1 MLKNSQFKNFNLSQM
16 KQTLLFLCLAT
27 SLSSLA
33 QEHFSGIS
41 TSKRVGILNASNNPA
56 ELSNLKSKYE
66 VGILSTSFALSN
78 NQLTFDQLINGDDL
92 ENQLFKGDKN
102 IDLRFDS
109 EIHGPSFAI
118 KLEKWAFAFTTK
130 AHAKINA
137 DDINP
142 TLGEAVTNGELN
154 SILGSAFVQN
164 YGNQRMNGTTWGE
177 IGFGASREIFENE
190 NHKFSAG
197 VTLKLLFPGSYA
209 NLGIDQFSGTFT
221 NTLGEIGLT
230 DAQGNIN
237 IAYSGKLAENFT
249 DSGNYTKSIFGNL
262 NGVAADFGVNYQLKN
277 ETGGYKVN
285 AGLAMKNIGNMTFK
299 SDNNSSTNYVLD
311 IPAGQSLDL
320 NQFENVESLEEIE
333 DILLAS
339 GYLSGGQSNKDIKV
353 KLPSTF
359 VAYADVNVISDFYV
373 TVFTQQKLNKDTD
386 NKQITTQNVFS
397 VTPRY
402 SLNSFEVY
410 APLASNEISGFT
422 AGLGFRVGGFFIGSS
437 SAFTSLIGD
446 GEQADLYLGF
456 RIGLR

>member
-1 MLKNSQFKNFNLSQM
+1 MK
-16 KQTLLFLCLAT
+16 KQTLLILCLAS
-27 SLSSLA
+27 SLTALA

-41 TSKRVGILNASNNPA
+41 TSKRVGILNAGNNPA

-78 NQLTFDQLINGDDL
+78 NQLTFDELINGDDI
-92 ENQLFKGDKN
+92 EEKLFKSDKN

-109 EIHGPSFAI
+109 EIYGPSFAI
-118 KLEKWAFAFTTK
+118 KLDKWAFAFTTK
-130 AHAKINA
+130 AYIKINA
-137 DDINP
+137 DDVNP

-154 SILGSAFVQN
+154 SLLGSAFIQN
-164 YGNQRMNGTTWGE
+164 AGNQRANGTTWGE

-190 NHKFSAG
+190 DHKFNAG

-209 NLGIDQFSGTFT
+209 NLGINQFSGTVT

-230 DAQGNIN
+230 DAEGSIN
-237 IAYSGKLAENFT
+237 IAYSGDLANNFT
-249 DSGNYTKSIFGNL
+249 DSGNYTSSLFGGL
-262 NGVAADFGVNYQLKN
+262 NGVAADFGVNYQWKD
-277 ETGGYKVN
+277 EAGGYKIN

-299 SDNNSSTNYVLD
+299 SDNNSSTNYILD
-311 IPAGQSLDL
+311 IPAGESLDL
-320 NQFENVESLEEIE
+320 SQFEDVESLEDIE

-339 GYLSGGQSNKDIKV
+339 GYLNGTQNNKDIKV

-359 VAYADVNVISDFYV
+359 VAYADVKVISDFFV
-373 TVFTQQKLNKDTD
+373 TVYTQQKLNEDTNND
-386 NKQITTQNVFS
+386 QITTQNVFS

-422 AGLGFRVGGFFIGSS
+422 AGLGFRFGGFFIGSS

-456 RIGLR
+456 RIGLK